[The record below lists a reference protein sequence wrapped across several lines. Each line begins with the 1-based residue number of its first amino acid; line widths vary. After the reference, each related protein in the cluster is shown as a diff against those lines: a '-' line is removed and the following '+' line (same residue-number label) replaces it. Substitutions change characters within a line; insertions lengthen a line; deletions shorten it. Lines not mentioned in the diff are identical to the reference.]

1 MLNHFHTR
9 SSCKISS
16 PLGLSASH
24 LGSVL
29 QQQLSGSDDRS
40 PLGFFSKKL
49 SVSQLKWRAFDR
61 ELWASFAGIRHLWFI
76 LEVRIS
82 FTIFIDH
89 KPLTY
94 ALSRSTHAWTAKQCW
109 HLSYV
114 AEFTSEIQ
122 YIPGQQNLIAD
133 TLLNPALPPVGPWL
147 IPQDWLPGPV
157 QLQL

>member
-61 ELWASFAGIRHLWFI
+61 ELWASFAGIRHL
-76 LEVRIS
+76 
-82 FTIFIDH
+82 
-89 KPLTY
+89 
-94 ALSRSTHAWTAKQCW
+94 
-109 HLSYV
+109 
-114 AEFTSEIQ
+114 
-122 YIPGQQNLIAD
+122 
-133 TLLNPALPPVGPWL
+133 
-147 IPQDWLPGPV
+147 
-157 QLQL
+157 